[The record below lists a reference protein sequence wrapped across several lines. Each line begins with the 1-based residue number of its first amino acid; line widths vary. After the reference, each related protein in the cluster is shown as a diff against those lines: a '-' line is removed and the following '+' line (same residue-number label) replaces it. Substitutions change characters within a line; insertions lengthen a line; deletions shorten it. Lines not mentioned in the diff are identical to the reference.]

1 MFFLLQFDQS
11 SNNGLAADGVA
22 CRQAGE
28 TRTGFSRWKGIYGTW
43 QRRKTAYEEDL
54 MKRTFTVKAV
64 WDNEA
69 QVFYAQS
76 DIEGLHIEAASL
88 DEFEEIMLDA
98 APELI
103 MANHRS
109 VAEIAE
115 HPLKDL
121 IPAILWQRSETEREM
136 A

>member
-1 MFFLLQFDQS
+1 
-11 SNNGLAADGVA
+11 
-22 CRQAGE
+22 
-28 TRTGFSRWKGIYGTW
+28 
-43 QRRKTAYEEDL
+43 
-54 MKRTFTVKAV
+54 MKRTFTVKAM
-64 WDNEA
+64 WDDEA

-103 MANHRS
+103 MANHRTTS
-109 VAEIAE
+109 EIAE

-121 IPAILWQRSETEREM
+121 VPAILWQRSEMERET

>member
-1 MFFLLQFDQS
+1 
-11 SNNGLAADGVA
+11 
-22 CRQAGE
+22 
-28 TRTGFSRWKGIYGTW
+28 
-43 QRRKTAYEEDL
+43 
-54 MKRTFTVKAV
+54 MKRTFSVKAI
-64 WDNEA
+64 WDDEA

-76 DIEGLHIEAASL
+76 DIEGLYIEAASL

-109 VAEIAE
+109 ASEIAE
-115 HPLKDL
+115 HHSQGSDTGHFVGE
-121 IPAILWQRSETEREM
+121 IGDRGSESRTWQMNSTEQSPERLPNSVLSIGKTQKVHTRSGS

>member
-1 MFFLLQFDQS
+1 
-11 SNNGLAADGVA
+11 
-22 CRQAGE
+22 
-28 TRTGFSRWKGIYGTW
+28 
-43 QRRKTAYEEDL
+43 

-64 WDNEA
+64 WDDEA

-88 DEFEEIMLDA
+88 DEFEEIIIDA

-109 VAEIAE
+109 VSEIAE
-115 HPLKDL
+115 RPLKDL
-121 IPAILWQRSETEREM
+121 IPAILWQRSETEGKM
-136 A
+136 T

>member
-1 MFFLLQFDQS
+1 
-11 SNNGLAADGVA
+11 
-22 CRQAGE
+22 
-28 TRTGFSRWKGIYGTW
+28 
-43 QRRKTAYEEDL
+43 
-54 MKRTFTVKAV
+54 MKRTFTVKAG
-64 WDNEA
+64 WDDEA

-103 MANHRS
+103 TANHRTAS
-109 VAEIAE
+109 EISE

-121 IPAILWQRSETEREM
+121 VPAILWQRPETERET
-136 A
+136 AYKEEFLV

>member
-1 MFFLLQFDQS
+1 
-11 SNNGLAADGVA
+11 
-22 CRQAGE
+22 
-28 TRTGFSRWKGIYGTW
+28 
-43 QRRKTAYEEDL
+43 
-54 MKRTFTVKAV
+54 MKRTFSVKAI
-64 WDNEA
+64 WDDEA

-76 DIEGLHIEAASL
+76 DIEGLRIEAASL

-109 VAEIAE
+109 AFEIAE
-115 HPLKDL
+115 HALKDL
-121 IPAILWQRSETEREM
+121 IPAILSESSF

>member
-1 MFFLLQFDQS
+1 
-11 SNNGLAADGVA
+11 
-22 CRQAGE
+22 
-28 TRTGFSRWKGIYGTW
+28 
-43 QRRKTAYEEDL
+43 
-54 MKRTFTVKAV
+54 MKRTFTVKAI

-88 DEFEEIMLDA
+88 DEFEEIMLDV

-115 HPLKDL
+115 HSLKDL
-121 IPAILWQRSETEREM
+121 IPAILWQRPETEREM